1 MRIAS
6 IRTLPR
12 NLAPKRNL
20 ENPTTPPTSKRS
32 HTRFIEGDQGGPQE
46 TPVENK
52 NGNNIVDEGKV
63 NENSNDSF
71 DFQALTAT
79 APNLA
84 VQLMSSRVTVKKGL
98 ALTYYGPLGILDD
111 QET

>member
-1 MRIAS
+1 MKIVS

-20 ENPTTPPTSKRS
+20 ENPITPPTSKRS
-32 HTRFIEGDQGGPQE
+32 HTRFIEDDQGGLQE
-46 TPVENK
+46 TPVENE
-52 NGNNIVDEGKV
+52 NENNIVDEGKV

-84 VQLMSSRVTVKKGL
+84 VQLMSSRAIVKKR
-98 ALTYYGPLGILDD
+98 TRSYILWPIGH
-111 QET
+111 T